1 MALVTIV
8 LEDFVFHQ
16 LTRYEPVLD
25 ALETLEGTV
34 DVYPASA
41 VEMQIDE

>member
-1 MALVTIV
+1 MALATIV
-8 LEDFVFHQ
+8 LEDFIFHQ

-25 ALETLEGTV
+25 ALEKLEGTV

-41 VEMQIDE
+41 VDMEIDE